1 MSGFVS
7 LGIIPEI
14 SEYLKKRGII
24 NPMPIQKEVIPAIF
38 KGRNIIG
45 RAQTGTGKTLAYLL
59 PLVQRIKKESSS
71 TQVIIMAPTREL
83 SRQIY
88 DVLSDFS
95 KLLNVDSVGV
105 IGGRTIENQIQKL
118 KRNPHIIVG
127 TPGRLIEFI

>member
-59 PLVQRIKKESSS
+59 PLVQRIKKRKFKYASYY
-71 TQVIIMAPTREL
+71 
-83 SRQIY
+83 Y
-88 DVLSDFS
+88 DTD
-95 KLLNVDSVGV
+95 
-105 IGGRTIENQIQKL
+105 
-118 KRNPHIIVG
+118 KRIVQ
-127 TPGRLIEFI
+127 TNL

>member
-59 PLVQRIKKESSS
+59 PLVQRIKKKV
-71 TQVIIMAPTREL
+71 QVR
-83 SRQIY
+83 
-88 DVLSDFS
+88 
-95 KLLNVDSVGV
+95 KLLLWH
-105 IGGRTIENQIQKL
+105 RQENCPDKFMMYYQIFQ
-118 KRNPHIIVG
+118 NC
-127 TPGRLIEFI
+127 